1 MQSSYNDSSQTTS
14 GGASKIAKKVA
25 NSLNPEKLKQYLL
38 NSQQSK
44 QDTGGE
50 SSAMV
55 SPQQKVASSR
65 NQNTDN
71 GHLTGSHRN
80 LHTVGHLMMK
90 QSSLQARNM
99 TQDLNHNDSEH
110 GSSH

>member
-1 MQSSYNDSSQTTS
+1 
-14 GGASKIAKKVA
+14 
-25 NSLNPEKLKQYLL
+25 
-38 NSQQSK
+38 
-44 QDTGGE
+44 
-50 SSAMV
+50 MV

-110 GSSH
+110 GSSHQRKNANVTFTTGTTTTSKTLGLVSGTLTAASHKQASA